1 MGIVAFLRIL
11 FRYLRPYWLQ
21 ASILMLL
28 LLVDIVFT
36 TAWPLGFKFFID
48 YALEG
53 RSQRMLVIILVS
65 LLAGVVLFL
74 LTSLGR
80 GYFYCFL
87 DPDVLHHGR
96 LQMVAHPPKLSLD
109 F

>member
-1 MGIVAFLRIL
+1 
-11 FRYLRPYWLQ
+11 
-21 ASILMLL
+21 MLL

-65 LLAGVVLFL
+65 LLAGVL
-74 LTSLGR
+74 LSSLASLGR
-80 GYFYCFL
+80 DYFYAFL
-87 DPDVLHHGR
+87 NAHVMHDVR
-96 LQMVAHPPKLSLD
+96 LKVFAHLQKLSID
-109 F
+109 FSSRVGAENILARFS